1 MIYLAIE
8 KSPQAFRTISEA
20 SEILSLPPHVLRFWE
35 SKFSQI
41 KPLKRAGGRRFYR
54 PNDIL
59 FIAGIKK
66 LLHIEGLTINGVKRL
81 LKENGTN
88 FIVSIGKEIEKQNS
102 NLEKTKLFL
111 ENINVHK
118 DRIDNEKINELL
130 NRLFFLKSKIETRIL
145 NDLWGAHNSE
155 CKITGYSAVW

>member
-1 MIYLAIE
+1 MAIE
-8 KSPQAFRTISEA
+8 KSPLAFRTISEA
-20 SEILSLPPHVLRFWE
+20 SEILSLPSHVLRFWE

-145 NDLWGAHNSE
+145 NDL
-155 CKITGYSAVW
+155 

>member
-1 MIYLAIE
+1 MAIE